1 MRKTSELA
9 LTFRDLIPII
19 EVGQCYQNAFLVADI
34 YPEIEY
40 VEGWVFNGEE
50 WIQHAWNRLDSEEFD
65 LTYQIHLPHLLY
77 CDRRIEL
84 AGKLEDL
91 EAQGYSFG
99 TGFAPLIEQ
108 RYRVVAQN
116 LL

>member
-1 MRKTSELA
+1 MTTYNKT
-9 LTFRDLIPII
+9 
-19 EVGQCYQNAFLVADI
+19 
-34 YPEIEY
+34 
-40 VEGWVFNGEE
+40 
-50 WIQHAWNRLDSEEFD
+50 
-65 LTYQIHLPHLLY
+65 LLLH